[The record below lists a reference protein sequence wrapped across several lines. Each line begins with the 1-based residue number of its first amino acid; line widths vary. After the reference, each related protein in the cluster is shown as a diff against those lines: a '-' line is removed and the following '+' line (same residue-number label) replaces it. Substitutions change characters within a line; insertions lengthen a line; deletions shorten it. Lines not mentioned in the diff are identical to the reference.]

1 MLGGA
6 GATPTRRRDRVRMRN
21 VGVEDLAR
29 AVEELERPGP
39 VEDQADG
46 GPRVVASGN
55 GAVPLTTLAVVD
67 RALPRY
73 RLNVLTPRAGSPPA
87 RAWSTRPRSSGS
99 GCAGRPRWPTSEP
112 AVDGAGLWATML
124 PPTLVVL
131 HTTPP
136 RAGRVSL
143 GIEVNVLPAAV
154 EQVRARGGLVV
165 AQVNPRMPYTYGDAE
180 LDADLI
186 DLALEVDGPLPVH
199 APSHVDDAARL
210 IGERVATACRT
221 APPSRRGSA
230 RFPTPP
236 WRACPSGAGCAC
248 GPRVQRRG
256 AGARSAG
263 ALDGSHPLTASFL
276 FGSEEL
282 YAWVDG
288 NDRVVMRRTEVAN
301 DPATIARQQIM
312 TSINTALQV
321 DLFGQVNASRVGE
334 RIHSG
339 FGGATDF
346 LVGAL
351 HSAGGQAL
359 VALRS
364 WHPKADVSTI
374 VPLLDQPATSFQPTA
389 VITEHGVAAVGA
401 TTNVTRPAR
410 SSSWR
415 RTRGFGRSSAKRRT
429 TSAWPDVPA
438 RPGSEARRLRRGRHP
453 ASTPQVTATQSRY
466 PPMVTARAAH
476 QRAADA
482 RSGDRPHEQEERG
495 HCEGRYPR
503 RRREVH
509 PPERDAVDHRRD
521 DAEERA
527 EPGEGDVQ
535 RAAVVAGD
543 PCCPVGTASPGRSR
557 RPTRRRGGRT
567 PTAAAGAP
575 ALRAGGPRRRTREG
589 GCTPRRGQPA
599 EPCGGRARRSAR

>member
-1 MLGGA
+1 MRIA
-6 GATPTRRRDRVRMRN
+6 GAD
-21 VGVEDLAR
+21 ELAR
-29 AVEELERPGP
+29 AVEALARSQPAGDD
-39 VEDQADG
+39 VSRW
-46 GPRVVASGN
+46 PRIVASGN
-55 GAVPLTTLAVVD
+55 AAVPLTTLAVVD

-73 RLNVLTPRAGSPPA
+73 RLNVLNAPRGIPA
-87 RAWSTRPRSSGS
+87 REGVVHETSFVGVGMRRS
-99 GCAGRPRWPTSEP
+99 P
-112 AVDGAGLWATML
+112 ALAYVPSRLSMVPWLWERML
-124 PPTLVVL
+124 PPDLVVL

-143 GIEVNVLPAAV
+143 GIEVNALPAAV

-186 DLALEVDGPLPVH
+186 DLALEVDSPLPVH
-199 APSHVDDAARL
+199 APSQVDDAARL
-210 IGERVATACRT
+210 IGERVATRVPDGAT
-221 APPSRRGSA
+221 LQAGIGAVPDAALAGLSVRRGL
-230 RFPTPP
+230 
-236 WRACPSGAGCAC
+236 
-248 GPRVQRRG
+248 RVWTEMFSDGVLGLDR
-256 AGARSAG
+256 AG
-263 ALDGSHPLTASFL
+263 ALDGTHPLTASFL

-389 VITEHGVAAVGA
+389 VITEHGVAAVWGHDE
-401 TTNVTRPAR
+401 RDQAR
-410 SSSWR
+410 
-415 RTRGFGRSSAKRRT
+415 GLI
-429 TSAWPDVPA
+429 
-438 RPGSEARRLRRGRHP
+438 EL
-453 ASTPQVTATQSRY
+453 
-466 PPMVTARAAH
+466 AAH
-476 QRAADA
+476 PRVRDEL
-482 RSGDRPHEQEERG
+482 REEAHYLG
-495 HCEGRYPR
+495 L
-503 RRREVH
+503 
-509 PPERDAVDHRRD
+509 A
-521 DAEERA
+521 
-527 EPGEGDVQ
+527 
-535 RAAVVAGD
+535 
-543 PCCPVGTASPGRSR
+543 
-557 RPTRRRGGRT
+557 
-567 PTAAAGAP
+567 
-575 ALRAGGPRRRTREG
+575 
-589 GCTPRRGQPA
+589 
-599 EPCGGRARRSAR
+599 